1 MSPQL
6 RKSRSGTF
14 CQVKEALGVTG
25 GGKVQKVQNV
35 LDCVREKCPQ
45 NFVPDCAIAI
55 DETTIAFKGRLSCK
69 MYTLQKPTKWRPRVY
84 VLADY
89 ATGYICTFEPYYGRE
104 TTALPIRP
112 DLPFTTRIVV
122 HLVDRLMT
130 KSSGSGY
137 HLYTDRLVVHKLHFS

>member
-1 MSPQL
+1 M
-6 RKSRSGTF
+6 
-14 CQVKEALGVTG
+14 
-25 GGKVQKVQNV
+25 QKVQNV
-35 LDCVREKCPQ
+35 LDCVREKCLQ

-69 MYTLQKPTKWRPRVY
+69 MYNLQKPTKWRPRVY
-84 VLADY
+84 VLADC
-89 ATGYICTFEPYYGRE
+89 ATGYICMFEPYYGRE